1 MKKVITE
8 KQVLEAL
15 KTTKIVELA
24 DKNTLITPLAKDTAK
39 LKGVTFQVKN
49 QQSTSISSSSQKP
62 TGTTSGGKTIAIGSD
77 HGGFSYKTELIPF
90 LKELGYSVIDV
101 GCNSESSVDYPD
113 FAYAVGRSVQSGKA
127 EFGIM
132 IDGAGIGSAMVC
144 NKIPG
149 ILAACCY
156 NEFTAKN
163 AREHNH
169 ANVLTLGSKSLGI
182 EVCKAIIKIFLST
195 DADQGR
201 HLGRVN
207 KIKDIEAKFS
217 K

>member
-8 KQVLEAL
+8 KQVLEAS
-15 KTTKIVELA
+15 KTTKIVELP
-24 DKNTLITPLAKDTAK
+24 DKHTLITPLAKDTAK
-39 LKGVTFQVKN
+39 LKGVTFQIKN
-49 QQSTSISSSSQKP
+49 QQSTSISPVIQK
-62 TGTTSGGKTIAIGSD
+62 TTDLKPGGKTVAIGSD

-90 LKELGYSVIDV
+90 LKELGFSVIDV
-101 GCNSESSVDYPD
+101 GCNSEASVDYPD

-169 ANVLTLGSKSLGI
+169 ANILTLGSKSLGI
-182 EVCKAIIKIFLST
+182 EVCKAISKIFLST
-195 DADQGR
+195 AADQGR
-201 HLGRVN
+201 HLTRVT
-207 KIKDIEAKFS
+207 KIKEIEAKFS